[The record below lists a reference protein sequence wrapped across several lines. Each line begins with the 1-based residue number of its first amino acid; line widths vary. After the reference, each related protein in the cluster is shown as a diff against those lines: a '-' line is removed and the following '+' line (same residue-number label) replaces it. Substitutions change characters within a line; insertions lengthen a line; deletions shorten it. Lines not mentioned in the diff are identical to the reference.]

1 MSHLPEHLFGIIPE
15 ALRNPRV
22 VDPEPLSIRE
32 WNPATESI
40 TQWIKGVHTTT
51 DGMTSL
57 QLSIYL
63 GHTAEATSKHEKRVT
78 SIRQAFQ
85 DPLDPDAFFVHEG
98 YKKAFGG
105 ILDYIGRLLP
115 EEQEHEFIA
124 TIVRSLNKRLDM
136 AFEEAEARVM
146 NSFYQK
152 VKIKRTLLG
161 MNN

>member
-85 DPLDPDAFFVHEG
+85 DPLDPDA
-98 YKKAFGG
+98 
-105 ILDYIGRLLP
+105 LLP